1 MGPCLSKQE
10 VAQPNVG
17 QGHHNGGHTY
27 AREDTRQPSNNGG
40 APPRLES
47 CDEQISAE
55 IGLAKV
61 RYAYLSQRGYYP
73 DEQNK
78 ANQDAYSIVHDFTG
92 VEKDAHFAVYDG
104 HGRDGDRCAQFAKE
118 NLPAQMEK
126 YIRIARA
133 QHGPNLPQDVLHN
146 ACNRAHISCNHAM
159 HESKRVDDSLSGT
172 TAISIDFHSGSKFT
186 VCNVG
191 DSRAIVGQEMQN
203 SQNNGNSNIKNNKN
217 KSYRAFPLSRDQTPY
232 RRDERARVRKSGAR
246 ILSLDQLE
254 GLEPISDDWGDVN
267 LGEEI
272 DEGGDPPRV
281 WSPHG
286 EYPGTAFT
294 RSLGDMV
301 AEELGVYAEPEILS
315 RDLVSQD
322 KIIVIASDGVF
333 EFLTNQSVIDM
344 CAKFNDPLEACKA
357 VVAEAYEL
365 WLQYELRTDD
375 ITMICI
381 FIDSLDYDDATI
393 QTNSNHE
400 QQQQQQRINNNNV
413 HPEIERSMTEG
424 SKPVRTQM
432 SKEKTKQIKQNQ
444 SNRNVVEDA
453 ADTEFN
459 IDDLVTQKTDEEK
472 ASIAEAIKA
481 SVIFQNITD
490 DQREMIFGVME
501 PINVKKGDWIIKQ
514 GEFGD
519 RFYVVDS
526 GRFEVRIANEND
538 TNVGGEQG
546 TTNNN
551 NSSGGNL
558 VHVYVGDGMAHP
570 SFGELALMYSAPRA
584 ASIIAQTDGKLWALH
599 RVVFK
604 KILAEKSDRQGL
616 RRVLRKVC
624 ARNGLRSD
632 LIGKVAELV
641 KDVTFEEGEV
651 ISKQGD
657 SAESFYVI
665 TQGSC
670 DFSVRF
676 GPSKEYAS
684 LSTGDFFGEK
694 ALLSEGSYDETVVA
708 TSSVKCLVLNRPDII
723 RSVGSLSTIQH
734 TGSADFGIG
743 DLKRYGAVQR
753 DEFGVTILAKEG
765 RNVYTLKV
773 LAKSSVVESGEQKAV
788 IDEVRLLRMMTKS
801 ICIPVIKGTYLD
813 NSFLY
818 VLFEEAV
825 ACNLETIIQDP
836 QNSLDENMAKH
847 IVMCC
852 LDALEIIHSKGVIY
866 NGISSDSLLVSHDG
880 YVLLNNFRFS
890 KESKESNTHIAICGP
905 AHYRSPE
912 IVQQQGFGIASD
924 FWALGVLIFECIT
937 RQTPFATFS
946 NYEDEVCEQI
956 VQHQFGAIR
965 LPMVSSGCHTIVNK
979 LLNPDPLDRLGT
991 AGARSVKK
999 DPWFSGLSA
1008 LSKHRELS
1016 SSAKRHLKTALA
1028 GKDATSE
1035 LPLHHDIDDPDMWK
1049 NFY

>member
-1 MGPCLSKQE
+1 MGLCQSKDD
-10 VAQPNVG
+10 VAVPISGG
-17 QGHHNGGHTY
+17 QQYHNGGGNTY
-27 AREDTRQPSNNGG
+27 NVRDEHNTRQPSNSGG

-47 CDEQISAE
+47 CDEQISAD
-55 IGLAKV
+55 IGKARV

-92 VEKDAHFAVYDG
+92 VENDAHFAVYDG

-118 NLPAQMEK
+118 NLPSQMEK

-133 QHGPNLPQDVLHN
+133 QHGPNPPQDAYHN
-146 ACNRAHISCNHAM
+146 ACIRAHIACNTAM
-159 HESKRVDDSLSGT
+159 HESKKVDDSLSGT
-172 TAISIDFHSGSKFT
+172 TAISIAFHSGSKFT

-191 DSRAIVGQEMQN
+191 DSRAIVGQEQN
-203 SQNNGNSNIKNNKN
+203 TNNSNSHNNSN
-217 KSYRAFPLSRDQTPY
+217 GHSSYRAFPLSRDQTPY
-232 RRDERARVRKSGAR
+232 RRDERARVRQSGAR

-315 RDLVSQD
+315 RDLVAQD

-381 FIDSLDYDDATI
+381 FIDSLDDAMTI
-393 QTNSNHE
+393 DKV
-400 QQQQQQRINNNNV
+400 NV
-413 HPEIERSMTEG
+413 YPEIERSMTEG

-432 SKEKTKQIKQNQ
+432 SKEKTKQVKQ
-444 SNRNVVEDA
+444 SSRNIVEDP

-459 IDDLVTQKTDEEK
+459 IDDLITLKTDEEK

-481 SVIFQNITD
+481 SVIFQNITE

-526 GRFEVRIANEND
+526 GRFEVRIANED
-538 TNVGGEQG
+538 KSVD
-546 TTNNN
+546 NNN
-551 NSSGGNL
+551 GGNL

-641 KDVTFEEGEV
+641 KEVTFEEGDV

-665 TQGSC
+665 TQGTC

-676 GPSKEYAS
+676 GSSKEYAS

-694 ALLSEGSYDETVVA
+694 ALLSEGYYDETVIA
-708 TSSVKCLVLNRPDII
+708 TNSVKCLVLHRPDII
-723 RSVGSLSTIQH
+723 RSVGSMSQK
-734 TGSADFGIG
+734 TGSSAFGIG

-773 LAKSSVVESGEQKAV
+773 LAKNSVIESGEQKAV

-801 ICIPVIKGTYLD
+801 ICIPVIKGTYQD
-813 NSFLY
+813 HSFLY

-890 KESKESNTHIAICGP
+890 KESKDSNTHNTICGP

-937 RQTPFATFS
+937 GQTPFATFS
-946 NYEDEVCEQI
+946 NYEDEVCEKI
-956 VQHQFGAIR
+956 IQHQFGSIR
-965 LPMVSSGCHTIVNK
+965 LPMVGTGCRTIVNK

-1035 LPLHHDIDDPDMWK
+1035 LPIHHDMEDPNMWK